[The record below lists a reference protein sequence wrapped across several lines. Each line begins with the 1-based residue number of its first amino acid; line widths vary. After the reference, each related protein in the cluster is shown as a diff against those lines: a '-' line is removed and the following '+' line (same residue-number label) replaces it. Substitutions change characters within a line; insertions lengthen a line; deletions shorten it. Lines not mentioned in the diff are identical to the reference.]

1 MNRIKNQ
8 TTKQKPIIAQP
19 RGSKPGSPPIPYIQT
34 EPDDTD
40 NVALDSMQY
49 RDTNPNC
56 EDDEPKYFL
65 NSRSKDQ
72 EPFDDVPQLIPKTK
86 KTKLK

>member
-1 MNRIKNQ
+1 
-8 TTKQKPIIAQP
+8 
-19 RGSKPGSPPIPYIQT
+19 
-34 EPDDTD
+34 
-40 NVALDSMQY
+40 MQY